1 MNVFGINENTES
13 LSKETGDVR
22 TKRNFGNWK
31 IQWLKQK
38 APQTGP
44 TAERWEPRAESVNWK
59 TKQWELPNQKH
70 WKKQLREEQSLR
82 DPWDYNKRSN
92 ICVISIPEGRKERQK
107 KHSEKEW
114 PKTPQIWQEWQ
125 SINSRNSD
133 PKEKSKEIHTKTNQ
147 NEISEN

>member
-1 MNVFGINENTES
+1 MEFRKLKNTMT
-13 LSKETGDVR
+13 ETKSSTDGPNSR
-22 TKRNFGNWK
+22 TMG
-31 IQWLKQK
+31 
-38 APQTGP
+38 
-44 TAERWEPRAESVNWK
+44 
-59 TKQWELPNQKH
+59 TKGRIRKLEDETMGTTQPETL
-70 WKKQLREEQSLR
+70 KKQLREEQSLR

-107 KHSEKEW
+107 KHSEKKW